1 MNIRGSAS
9 NLAQAMK
16 DIMIKWEQTRESWR
30 DSKSEEFQSHYL
42 EHLPAHIARAMAA
55 MEELDGLLRKV
66 RKDCE

>member
-16 DIMIKWEQTRESWR
+16 DLMMKWEQTRESWR
-30 DSKSEEFQSHYL
+30 DAKSEEFHAHYL
-42 EHLPAHIARAMAA
+42 EHLPGHIARAMAA